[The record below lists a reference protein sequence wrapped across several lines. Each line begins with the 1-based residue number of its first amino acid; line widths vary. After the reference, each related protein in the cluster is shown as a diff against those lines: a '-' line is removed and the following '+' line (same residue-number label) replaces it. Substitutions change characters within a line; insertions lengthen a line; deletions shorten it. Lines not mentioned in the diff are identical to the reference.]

1 MSITEEKPGKIPH
14 GFLFQRMEVTKED
27 MYVNSGYL
35 FNSRVPFKEKKLALR
50 ILSAGTYQLYTWPR
64 LPTWRP
70 KGRVDWQLIYIAAGE
85 GHFVLDG
92 QEVIVPAGNM
102 VLYQPKQE
110 QRYFFLGKDSSQ
122 YWFVHFTGRMVK
134 SILKHYEIPLDGYI
148 LHTGISYEYE
158 DLFKKMRDELIECSW
173 GYEEMLTWLFRELLV
188 KMNRRMNEDVMKV
201 SGFIQDEMS
210 LAKKYFMNHYN
221 EDVNIEQYAASRNMS
236 TSWFGKSFA
245 EAAGMSPKQYILDLR
260 IRNAQ
265 ILLETTDGTVS
276 EIARIVGYDNP
287 MYFSRLF
294 RKAKG
299 LSPLKYRKVYR
310 EHYHQESE
318 E

>member
-1 MSITEEKPGKIPH
+1 MRAAGDRRRVKG
-14 GFLFQRMEVTKED
+14 GADCQ

-35 FNSRVPFKEKKLALR
+35 FNSRVPFSEKKKALR

-85 GHFVLDG
+85 GYFLLDG
-92 QEVIVPAGNM
+92 KEVAVPAGNM

-110 QRYFFLGKDSSQ
+110 QRYYFLGKDRSQ
-122 YWFVHFTGRMVK
+122 YWFVHFTGRQVRN
-134 SILKHYEIPLDGYI
+134 ILRHYQVPLDGNI

-158 DLFKKMRDELIECSW
+158 ELFKQMRDELVECSW
-173 GYEEMLTWLFRELLV
+173 GYEEMLVWLFRELLIRIC
-188 KMNRRMNEDVMKV
+188 RRMGEEVEKE
-201 SGFIQDEMS
+201 SGFVRDEMDR
-210 LAKKYFMNHYN
+210 AKAYFRDHYN
-221 EDVNIEQYAASRNMS
+221 EDISIEQYAVSRNMS
-236 TSWFGKSFA
+236 TSWFGKSFSA
-245 EAAGMSPKQYILDLR
+245 AAGMSPKKYILDLR

-265 ILLETTDGTVS
+265 ILLETSDAAVS
-276 EIARIVGYDNP
+276 EIARIVGYENP

-299 LSPLKYRKVYR
+299 LSPMKYRKVYR
-310 EHYHQESE
+310 G
-318 E
+318 

>member
-1 MSITEEKPGKIPH
+1 
-14 GFLFQRMEVTKED
+14 
-27 MYVNSGYL
+27 
-35 FNSRVPFKEKKLALR
+35 
-50 ILSAGTYQLYTWPR
+50 
-64 LPTWRP
+64 
-70 KGRVDWQLIYIAAGE
+70 
-85 GHFVLDG
+85 
-92 QEVIVPAGNM
+92 
-102 VLYQPKQE
+102 
-110 QRYFFLGKDSSQ
+110 
-122 YWFVHFTGRMVK
+122 
-134 SILKHYEIPLDGYI
+134 
-148 LHTGISYEYE
+148 
-158 DLFKKMRDELIECSW
+158 
-173 GYEEMLTWLFRELLV
+173 
-188 KMNRRMNEDVMKV
+188 
-201 SGFIQDEMS
+201 MS